1 MRSPTM
7 RRQVSRGIAT
17 LPRSAD
23 TTRVPSSSSPSIC
36 GPARGFNRL
45 RGTQGLRRVNPFPWR
60 AADGAAAAVLGR
72 EAVTIASNSLKRV
85 AGGLATLGLLV
96 SSCRLQPSRVPLGGE
111 HVDEQAELEATRR
124 AAQKA
129 ASSALPSAPIEEAPH
144 PPALPTPAE
153 AAAATSQENPKPS
166 PGNAAFEPRPF
177 AIHQTWTR
185 LFDLEF
191 NLKVGP
197 SGSIDMNMVSHQ
209 EARFEVLGVTNGTL
223 DKLGIEYAVY
233 TSKLTIMGATQDS
246 PEELAGKR
254 FVVTFNR
261 DKPDVRDAGGGTPPK
276 KQIDSVNDDAREP
289 LEIEKALRELARL
302 AGNGRGDFSS
312 AGAIALAGG
321 EDEDTK
327 VPSAKASLR
336 QVIVGAHAE
345 KSALLDLGYTLT
357 NVLEDRSVI
366 EVQVAGT
373 MSVLD
378 APGRYQSSTL
388 QGPMEL
394 RSAEPGGM
402 QGRGT
407 IKVTTSYKY

>member
-1 MRSPTM
+1 MR
-7 RRQVSRGIAT
+7 
-17 LPRSAD
+17 
-23 TTRVPSSSSPSIC
+23 
-36 GPARGFNRL
+36 
-45 RGTQGLRRVNPFPWR
+45 
-60 AADGAAAAVLGR
+60 
-72 EAVTIASNSLKRV
+72 
-85 AGGLATLGLLV
+85 
-96 SSCRLQPSRVPLGGE
+96 PSRVPLGGE
-111 HVDEQAELEATRR
+111 HVDEQAELEAARR
-124 AAQKA
+124 AAAQKS
-129 ASSALPSAPIEEAPH
+129 ASSSPVALPSAPIEDAPNV
-144 PPALPTPAE
+144 PSVP
-153 AAAATSQENPKPS
+153 AAAESAAPSSQESSTPS
-166 PGNAAFEPRPF
+166 AGSAPFEPRPF

-191 NLKVGP
+191 NIKVGP
-197 SGSIDMNMVSHQ
+197 GGSIDMNMVSHQ
-209 EARFEVLGVTNGTL
+209 EARFEVLGATNGKL
-223 DKLGIEYAVY
+223 DKLGIEYLVY
-233 TSKLTIMGATQDS
+233 TSKLTIMGAAQDS

-261 DKPDVRDAGGGTPPK
+261 DKPDVRDAAGGTPPK
-276 KQIDSVNDDAREP
+276 KQIDSVKDDAREP
-289 LEIEKALRELARL
+289 LEIEKALKELAQL
-302 AGNGRGDFSS
+302 AGKGGGDFSS

-336 QVIVGAHAE
+336 QVVVGAHAE

-357 NVLEDRSVI
+357 NALEDRSVI

-394 RSAEPGGM
+394 RSAEPAGM

>member
-1 MRSPTM
+1 MR
-7 RRQVSRGIAT
+7 
-17 LPRSAD
+17 
-23 TTRVPSSSSPSIC
+23 C
-36 GPARGFNRL
+36 
-45 RGTQGLRRVNPFPWR
+45 VNPFPWP

-72 EAVTIASNSLKRV
+72 EAVTTASNSWKRA
-85 AGGLATLGLLV
+85 AGGLATLGLLL

-111 HVDEQAELEATRR
+111 HVDEQAALEATRR
-124 AAQKA
+124 AAQKS
-129 ASSALPSAPIEEAPH
+129 ASSAPVALPSAPIEEAAH
-144 PPALPTPAE
+144 APALPAPAD
-153 AAAATSQENPKPS
+153 AAASQDNPKPT

-191 NLKVGP
+191 NIKVGP
-197 SGSIDMNMVSHQ
+197 GGSIDMNMVSHQ

-223 DKLGIEYAVY
+223 DKLGIEYVVY

-276 KQIDSVNDDAREP
+276 KQIDSVKDDAREP
-289 LEIEKALRELARL
+289 LEIEKALKELARL
-302 AGNGRGDFSS
+302 AGNGRGDFST

-321 EDEDTK
+321 EDDDTK

-336 QVIVGAHAE
+336 QVVVGAHAE

-394 RSAEPGGM
+394 RSAEPAGM

-407 IKVTTSYKY
+407 MKVTTSYKY